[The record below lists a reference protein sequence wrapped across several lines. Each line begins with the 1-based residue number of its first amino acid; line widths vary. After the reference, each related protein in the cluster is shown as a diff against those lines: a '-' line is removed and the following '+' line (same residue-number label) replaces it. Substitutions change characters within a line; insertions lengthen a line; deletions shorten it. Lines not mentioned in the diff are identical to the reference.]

1 MRDIAIIG
9 TPVDLGAG
17 RRGVDMGPSAIRY
30 AGLKERLE
38 ALGHRVRD
46 LGNIH
51 VPLVEQ
57 LALPAAGEKL
67 RYLDALIEINLAL
80 AEQVATVV
88 ADGSFPLILGGDHS
102 LSIGSIGGGG
112 RGRGV
117 GGVLVGAPGGF

>member
-1 MRDIAIIG
+1 MTDTQQRVHVLG
-9 TPVDLGAG
+9 VPMDLGQT

-57 LALPAAGEKL
+57 IAAQAQQTAQDFARDLPAH
-67 RYLDALIEINLAL
+67 
-80 AEQVATVV
+80 VAILPSATTA
-88 ADGSFPLILGGDHS
+88 ADPWS
-102 LSIGSIGGGG
+102 LPAS
-112 RGRGV
+112 RV
-117 GGVLVGAPGGF
+117 NP